1 MAVLP
6 KSAQAK
12 LSGLGGFYSLFVDS
26 VVAGVDAIVHRRFVW
41 REFIGQA
48 WFIASVCIL
57 PTVLI
62 AIPFGI
68 IISLQVGNVARQVGA
83 TSFIGAVDALGTL
96 REAAPIVTALLLAGA
111 GGSAI
116 CADLGS
122 RNIKDEID
130 ALQVLGLSPVE
141 RLVAPRVLAGLLVAI
156 LLNGI
161 VAFVAVLSGYV
172 FDVAVLHG
180 TPGSF
185 LGSFSTFAKIDD
197 FLVSTL
203 KAAIFGIIAVVVAA
217 YKGLNCK
224 KGASGVGAAVNQSVV
239 VTAVTLFIVNLVV
252 TEVYF
257 ALVPP
262 VVT

>member
-1 MAVLP
+1 MAALRGRTEVW
-6 KSAQAK
+6 
-12 LSGLGGFYSLFVDS
+12 LSGLGGLYSLSVDS
-26 VVAGVDAIVHRRFVW
+26 VVAMISAIVHRRFVW

-68 IISLQVGNVARQVGA
+68 VISLQVGNVARQVGA
-83 TSFIGAVDALGTL
+83 TSFIGAIDALGIL
-96 REAAPIVTALLLAGA
+96 REAAPIVTALLLSGA

-130 ALQVLGLSPVE
+130 ALRVLGLSPVE
-141 RLVAPRVLAGLLVAI
+141 RLVAPRVLAGLVVAM

-161 VAFVAVLSGYV
+161 VAFTAVLSGYI
-172 FDVAVLHG
+172 FDVTVLHG

-185 LGSFSTFAKIDD
+185 LGSFSTFAKLDD
-197 FLVSTL
+197 FVVSTL
-203 KAAIFGIIAVVVAA
+203 KAMIFGVIAVLIAA

-224 KGASGVGAAVNQSVV
+224 KGAAGVGIAVNQSVV
-239 VTAVTLFIVNLVV
+239 LTPIVLFIVNLVI

-257 ALVPP
+257 AIVPP
-262 VVT
+262 QIT

>member
-1 MAVLP
+1 MAALRGR
-6 KSAQAK
+6 AEAG
-12 LSGLGGFYSLFVDS
+12 LSGLGGLYSLSVDS
-26 VVAGVDAIVHRRFVW
+26 VVAMISAIVHRRFVW
-41 REFIGQA
+41 KEFIGQA
-48 WFIASVCIL
+48 WFIASVTIL

-68 IISLQVGNVARQVGA
+68 VISLQVGNVARQVGA
-83 TSFIGAVDALGTL
+83 TSFIGAIDALGIL

-122 RNIKDEID
+122 RRIKDEID
-130 ALQVLGLSPVE
+130 ALEVLGFSPVE
-141 RLVAPRVLAGLLVAI
+141 RLVAPRVLAGLVVAT

-161 VAFVAVLSGYV
+161 VAFVAVVSGYI
-172 FDVAVLHG
+172 FDVVVLHG

-185 LGSFSTFAKIDD
+185 LGSFSTFAKLDD

-203 KAAIFGIIAVVVAA
+203 KAQIFGVVAVLIAA
-217 YKGLNCK
+217 YKGLNCR
-224 KGASGVGAAVNQSVV
+224 KGAAGVGMAVNQSVV
-239 VTAVTLFIVNLVV
+239 LTAITLFVVNLVV

-257 ALVPP
+257 AIVPP
-262 VVT
+262 QIT

>member
-6 KSAQAK
+6 GRVQKS
-12 LSGLGGFYSLFVDS
+12 LSGLGGFYSLFIDS
-26 VVAGVDAIVHRRFVW
+26 VVAGADAIVHRRFVW

-57 PTVLI
+57 PTILI

-83 TSFIGAVDALGTL
+83 TSFIGAVDALGVL

-141 RLVAPRVLAGLLVAI
+141 RLVAPRVLAGLLVAV

-161 VAFVAVLSGYV
+161 VAFAAVLSGYI
-172 FDVAVLHG
+172 FDVTVLHG

-185 LGSFSTFAKIDD
+185 LGSFSTFAKLDD

-203 KAAIFGIIAVVVAA
+203 KAAIFGFVGGTVAC
-217 YKGLNCK
+217 YKGFYA
-224 KGASGVGAAVNQSVV
+224 KGGPKGVGDAVNQAVV
-239 VTAVTLFIVNLVV
+239 ITFLLLFFLNFILTAL
-252 TEVYF
+252 YF
-257 ALVPP
+257 NFVPQKL
-262 VVT
+262 